1 VTRRVPNFTAIE
13 RAADHHTRVEG
24 ESGVGA
30 KFFVDVDATLGID
43 HHFDCTGGKRALLR
57 AIHLAATNFFDDVLG
72 DVFECFG
79 SEDVDALVGPHLQI
93 TAGLEA
99 RTERGGQCNATL
111 WIELSF
117 VYSNE
122 HLPLTPFPSDCSDP
136 VAGFP
141 TAPNPSPHFPPLST
155 ISPHSPHHTPTEHP
169 PLPSD
174 PGSFTRSQ
182 WPTAGDPRPQ
192 EPSNRYRH
200 GVQMHP
206 HSLLPRHSDAVA
218 GKSLERETLRR
229 VWQFAGPY
237 RTTIG
242 IFLGAILISALVAIV
257 PPFVFRA
264 ILDTAIPDGDRAMV
278 WWLALV
284 AVAAALAEAA
294 LAIVQRWGSARVGEG
309 LIYDLRVALFNKV
322 QRMPIAFFTR
332 TQTGSLISRLNND
345 VIGAQSAVTSTLGT
359 AVSNAVILL
368 TTVAAMVALEWRLTV
383 LSLVVLPAFI
393 IPARRVGKRLQTIA
407 AKQMDL
413 NAQMNTQMQ
422 ERFNVSG
429 ALLVKLFGRHRDE
442 VDAFSG
448 RAAGVRDSGVLAAMY
463 GRVFFVALGLVGA
476 LGAVAVYGI
485 GAQLVVSGD
494 ITSGT
499 LVALAALVTRVYMPL
514 TALSNARVELLT
526 SFVSFDRVFEVLDA
540 PTSIVDRAGAYDL
553 TRPRG
558 RIEFDNVTFRYP
570 PAAEVSIPSLEA
582 PGAPTGDPDHD
593 VLSNVTLTIES
604 GETVAIVG
612 PSGSGKSTLA
622 ALIPRLYDVTSGSI
636 RMDGND
642 VRDLTID
649 TLHAAIGVVSQD
661 PHLFHESI
669 ESNLRYARPD
679 ATHDDIVAACKGA
692 RIHDTIAALPDGYRT
707 VVGERGYRFSG
718 GEKQRLAIAR
728 LLLKNPVV
736 MILDEAT
743 SHLDNENESLVQAA
757 LDEAMRGRTSVVIA
771 HRLSTITNADRIVVL
786 ENGRIVEQGSHHE
799 LMTRDGAYARQV
811 RAGGMYASA

>member
-1 VTRRVPNFTAIE
+1 
-13 RAADHHTRVEG
+13 
-24 ESGVGA
+24 
-30 KFFVDVDATLGID
+30 
-43 HHFDCTGGKRALLR
+43 
-57 AIHLAATNFFDDVLG
+57 
-72 DVFECFG
+72 
-79 SEDVDALVGPHLQI
+79 
-93 TAGLEA
+93 
-99 RTERGGQCNATL
+99 
-111 WIELSF
+111 
-117 VYSNE
+117 
-122 HLPLTPFPSDCSDP
+122 
-136 VAGFP
+136 
-141 TAPNPSPHFPPLST
+141 
-155 ISPHSPHHTPTEHP
+155 
-169 PLPSD
+169 
-174 PGSFTRSQ
+174 
-182 WPTAGDPRPQ
+182 
-192 EPSNRYRH
+192 
-200 GVQMHP
+200 MHP

-553 TRPRG
+553 TQPRG
-558 RIEFDNVTFRYP
+558 RIDFDNVTFRYP

-649 TLHAAIGVVSQD
+649 SLHAAIGVVSQD

-799 LMTRDGAYARQV
+799 LMTRDGAYARQL